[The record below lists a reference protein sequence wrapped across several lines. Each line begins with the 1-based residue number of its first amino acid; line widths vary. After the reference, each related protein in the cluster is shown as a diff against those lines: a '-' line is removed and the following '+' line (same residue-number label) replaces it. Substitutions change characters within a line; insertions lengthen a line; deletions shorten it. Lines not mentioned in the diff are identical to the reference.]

1 MSIDNSLARL
11 TIADNLPNENVFKNP
26 SKLPINEI
34 HMERSWRE
42 LKRNLSTGFDWEDR
56 SEKDLEQSCFEL
68 KKEIIPALD
77 KRWLLKLSFHKFAP
91 VCIPQ
96 QDGENTAFLAEN
108 TLFIDS
114 LDYLLTCDYHHFW
127 CCILFEESATTAIRS
142 FLLKPVL
149 PFEANYLEGE
159 YMEVYK
165 TVFNKFLL
173 VYKKLLTFKQSETEY
188 MSQSFG
194 LAKLKERK
202 LINLPIVITLAV
214 LYQDSDLEFVNE
226 TVDIYFND
234 ATEVEYLTKEVD
246 FFIEQNLII
255 LEMIGGQVCGFD
267 ESVEAVPISI
277 EKRPAIFSLSW
288 VYSVV
293 NYLLCSVITSQVL
306 FTFFKPSIEIATQK
320 NFPFRLPYIYVN
332 IYRDLYELLDER
344 EEAHTQENLFKMV
357 IQEINLGRTEF
368 IETFHLFVSNCLD
381 EALKHTGDSD
391 KQEPIIENYIRLLTT
406 ALEDDYFIC
415 DYNAAHNVAS
425 QNEIDSTQ
433 TDFIV
438 SCIIKLPRNKK
449 LQELT
454 ELKKK
459 TIESV
464 FKEFI
469 PVVPEEPEEDI
480 AQPGPS
486 RGLTELP
493 ESEIDQKIQSIM
505 DMFPHLG
512 DGFVL
517 QCLESYNFNTTD
529 VINAIL
535 EDNLPPHLSEIPFDG
550 IRIPAEPE
558 PEKPV
563 LAYTGKK
570 PEYDD
575 ALKLLND
582 KTDIKAIKNLVL
594 EGIQYNYEHMY
605 DDEYDDRFNDD
616 VAIPVADNPVGEEL
630 QAFNPNRQGRRKE
643 SESEDEESEEETN
656 EHSADRNRFNFCED
670 PAVIRARR
678 EARYRTGQA
687 GASGSTSQLKPKGDV
702 VGKPKGQGQDKNT
715 LLNRQKKAANKSSR
729 ANHNRKGGAQW
740 KRTRGMVPS

>member
-246 FFIEQNLII
+246 FFIEQNLI
-255 LEMIGGQVCGFD
+255 
-267 ESVEAVPISI
+267 
-277 EKRPAIFSLSW
+277 
-288 VYSVV
+288 
-293 NYLLCSVITSQVL
+293 
-306 FTFFKPSIEIATQK
+306 
-320 NFPFRLPYIYVN
+320 
-332 IYRDLYELLDER
+332 
-344 EEAHTQENLFKMV
+344 
-357 IQEINLGRTEF
+357 
-368 IETFHLFVSNCLD
+368 
-381 EALKHTGDSD
+381 
-391 KQEPIIENYIRLLTT
+391 
-406 ALEDDYFIC
+406 
-415 DYNAAHNVAS
+415 
-425 QNEIDSTQ
+425 
-433 TDFIV
+433 
-438 SCIIKLPRNKK
+438 
-449 LQELT
+449 
-454 ELKKK
+454 KK

-512 DGFVL
+512 DVCLTKKYLLGFVL

>member
-246 FFIEQNLII
+246 FFIEQNLI
-255 LEMIGGQVCGFD
+255 
-267 ESVEAVPISI
+267 
-277 EKRPAIFSLSW
+277 
-288 VYSVV
+288 
-293 NYLLCSVITSQVL
+293 
-306 FTFFKPSIEIATQK
+306 
-320 NFPFRLPYIYVN
+320 
-332 IYRDLYELLDER
+332 
-344 EEAHTQENLFKMV
+344 
-357 IQEINLGRTEF
+357 
-368 IETFHLFVSNCLD
+368 
-381 EALKHTGDSD
+381 
-391 KQEPIIENYIRLLTT
+391 
-406 ALEDDYFIC
+406 
-415 DYNAAHNVAS
+415 
-425 QNEIDSTQ
+425 
-433 TDFIV
+433 
-438 SCIIKLPRNKK
+438 
-449 LQELT
+449 
-454 ELKKK
+454 KK